1 MSSNNLIM
9 PDENAPLRRRK
20 HPLVVFWSRFK
31 KHKMAIL
38 GGIVVLFFVGVAL
51 SVNLISPHSPYKQN
65 LRLRLAS
72 PTVSS
77 PMGRDDLGRCIMSR
91 IIYGARTSL
100 YIGASSIGIGLSIGV
115 FLGAIAGYYRRID
128 GVIMRIIDIMLA
140 FPSMFLALAIVSA
153 LGPGLNNII
162 IAVGIYSVPTFC
174 RITRGSVLS
183 VKESEYVEAARAIG
197 AGDPTIIF
205 GHILPN
211 CMAPIIVQA
220 TLYLPA
226 AIITAAGL
234 SFLGLGVQSPIAEW
248 GAMLGEGR
256 VYLRV
261 APHVAI
267 FPGLAIMIVVLGF
280 NLFGDGLR
288 DALDPRLK

>member
-1 MSSNNLIM
+1 MSLNNLKM
-9 PDENAPLRRRK
+9 PDENAPMRRRK

-77 PMGRDDLGRCIMSR
+77 PMGRDDLGRCILSR

-205 GHILPN
+205 SHILPN

-234 SFLGLGVQSPIAEW
+234 SFLGLGVQSPVAEW

-267 FPGLAIMIVVLGF
+267 FPGLAIMLVVLGF

>member
-267 FPGLAIMIVVLGF
+267 FPGLAIMLVVLGF

>member
-1 MSSNNLIM
+1 MSLNNLKM
-9 PDENAPLRRRK
+9 PDENAPMRRRK

-77 PMGRDDLGRCIMSR
+77 PMGRDDLGRCILSR

-205 GHILPN
+205 SHILPN

-267 FPGLAIMIVVLGF
+267 FPGLAIMLVVLGF